1 MRDADSGADELEKI
15 ERRLAASE
23 DVAELAR
30 EVFLRMARLSPG
42 AGVGNFLA
50 ELVDSGIDADT
61 QELFAEVAC
70 DRDFLLALDDY
81 VFRTSLLH

>member
-1 MRDADSGADELEKI
+1 MTGAAYTHDLEAL
-15 ERRLAASE
+15 ES
-23 DVAELAR
+23 VTQNELAR

-50 ELVDSGIDADT
+50 ELVESGIDADT

-70 DRDFLLALDDY
+70 DRAFLLALDDY
-81 VFRTSLLH
+81 VHRTSVLH